1 MSMLSDIE
9 IAKNAKLKDIREIAS
24 TLSIPEEK
32 LKLYGN
38 HIAKIDHI
46 YLKELEAK
54 DVKRGKLI
62 LVTAITP
69 TPAGEGKTTT
79 SIGLSM
85 ALNRIGKKSI
95 VTLREPSLG
104 PVFGVKGGAAGG
116 GYSQVLPMEDIN
128 LHFTGDIHAVTT
140 AHNLVSAMIDAHIN
154 HGNELGIDIRRIYW
168 KRAIDMNDR
177 ALRQIIVALGGS
189 ANGYPR
195 EDGFLIT
202 AASEIMATLCL
213 ASDIADLKRR
223 IGEIVIAQSEKK
235 GLIRVKDLGAQGAVA
250 ALLKDAINPNLVQTI
265 ENTPAFVHGGPFAN
279 IAHGTNTLIATK
291 LALRLADYV
300 VTEAGFAADLGAQK
314 FLDFVA
320 PTGGLFVD
328 AVVLVASIRALKY
341 HGGVPKD
348 ELSKENVEAVLNG
361 MENLKTHVEN
371 LQKYGI
377 PVIVALNKFE
387 SDTSAEIDAVI
398 KSSPVKCVLNEAFA
412 KGSEGA
418 VDLAKAVAETI
429 EITPSNYK
437 PLIKMEIPVE
447 EKIDIIAKEI
457 YRAGNVAY
465 TENARTKLSMLK
477 KNGFGNYPVI
487 IAKTQNSISDDPK
500 KINAP
505 KGYEFTI
512 RDFQISAGAG
522 FVVALAGEIMLMP
535 GLPKVPAAVNID
547 IDENGEITGLF

>member
-1 MSMLSDIE
+1 MLSDIE
-9 IAKNAKLKDIREIAS
+9 IAKQASLKDIRDIAKS
-24 TLSIPEEK
+24 LDIPEDM
-32 LKLYGN
+32 LKPYGRY
-38 HIAKIDHI
+38 IAKVDHR
-46 YLKELEAK
+46 YLNTLNAK
-54 DVKRGKLI
+54 PNGKLI

-140 AHNLVSAMIDAHIN
+140 AHNLIAAMIDAHIN
-154 HGNELGIDIRRIYW
+154 HGNELGIDLRKIYW
-168 KRAIDMNDR
+168 KRAMDMNDR
-177 ALRQIIVALGGS
+177 ALREIVIALGGS

-202 AASEIMATLCL
+202 AASEIMAVLCL
-213 ASDIADLKRR
+213 AKDLTDLKRR
-223 IGEIVIAQSEKK
+223 IGEIVIAQGTK
-235 GLIRVKDLGAQGAVA
+235 GLIRVKDIKAEGAAA

-291 LALRLADYV
+291 LALKLSDYV

-328 AVVLVASIRALKY
+328 AVVIVASIRALKY

-348 ELSKENVEAVLNG
+348 NLNEENV
-361 MENLKTHVEN
+361 
-371 LQKYGI
+371 
-377 PVIVALNKFE
+377 
-387 SDTSAEIDAVI
+387 DAVI
-398 KSSPVKCVLNEAFA
+398 KGLENLKVHIENMKKYGVPVVVALNRFSTDTEKEIEAVLKNSPAKCVLNEAYA

-418 VDLAKAVAETI
+418 IELAKAVVETI
-429 EITPSNYK
+429 ENVPSNYK
-437 PLIKMEIPVE
+437 PLVPSDLPVE
-447 EKIDIIAKEI
+447 QKIELIAKEI
-457 YRAGNVAY
+457 YRAGKVIY
-465 TENARTKLSMLK
+465 TDTAKSKLSMLK

-505 KGYEFTI
+505 SGYEFTV

-535 GLPKVPAAVNID
+535 GLPKAPAAVNID

>member
-1 MSMLSDIE
+1 MLSDIE
-9 IAKNAKLKDIREIAS
+9 IAKGARLVDIREIAKK
-24 TLSIPEEK
+24 LRIPEEK

-38 HIAKIDHI
+38 HIAKVDHR
-46 YLKELEAK
+46 YLKELNGK
-54 DVKRGKLI
+54 KGKLI

-140 AHNLVSAMIDAHIN
+140 AHNLVSAVIDAHIN
-154 HGNELGIDIRRIYW
+154 HGNELGIDIRKIYW

-177 ALRQIIVALGGS
+177 ALRQIVIALGGS

-213 ASDIADLKRR
+213 ASDLADLKRR
-223 IGEIVIAQSEKK
+223 VGEIVVAQSEKK
-235 GLIRVKDLGAQGAVA
+235 GLVRIKDLGIQGAVA

-291 LALRLADYV
+291 MALGLADYV

-320 PTGGLFVD
+320 PTGNLTVD
-328 AVVLVASIRALKY
+328 TVVLVASIRALKY
-341 HGGVPKD
+341 HGGVAKD
-348 ELSKENVEAVLNG
+348 ELSKENVEAVIKG
-361 MENLKTHVEN
+361 MENLKVHVEN
-371 LQKYGI
+371 LQKYGVPI
-377 PVIVALNKFE
+377 VVALNRFE
-387 SDTSAEIDAVI
+387 TDTPAEIEAVLRE
-398 KSSPVKCVLNEAFA
+398 SPVKCVINEAYA

-418 VDLAKAVAETI
+418 VELAQRVVETI
-429 EITPSNYK
+429 ETIPTNYK
-437 PLIKMEIPVE
+437 PLVPAELPIE
-447 EKIDIIAKEI
+447 EKIDIIAKQI
-457 YRAGNVAY
+457 YRAGKVIY
-465 TENARTKLSMLK
+465 TDTAKSKLSMLK
-477 KNGFGNYPVI
+477 KNGYGNYPVI

-505 KGYEFTI
+505 KGYEFTV

>member
-1 MSMLSDIE
+1 MLSDIE
-9 IAKNAKLKDIREIAS
+9 IAKQASLKDIRDIAKS
-24 TLSIPEEK
+24 LDIPEDM
-32 LKLYGN
+32 LKPYGRY
-38 HIAKIDHI
+38 IAKVDHR
-46 YLKELEAK
+46 YLNTLNAK
-54 DVKRGKLI
+54 PNGKLI

-85 ALNRIGKKSI
+85 ALNKIGKKSI

-140 AHNLVSAMIDAHIN
+140 AHNLIAAMIDAHIN
-154 HGNELGIDIRRIYW
+154 HGNELGIDLRKIYW
-168 KRAIDMNDR
+168 KRAMDMNDR
-177 ALRQIIVALGGS
+177 ALREIVIALGGS

-202 AASEIMATLCL
+202 AASEIMAVLCL
-213 ASDIADLKRR
+213 AKDLTDLKRR
-223 IGEIVIAQSEKK
+223 IGQIVIAQGSN
-235 GLIRVKDLGAQGAVA
+235 GLVRVKDIQAEGAAA

-291 LALRLADYV
+291 LALKLSDYV

-328 AVVLVASIRALKY
+328 AVVIVASIRALKY

-348 ELSKENVEAVLNG
+348 NLNEENV
-361 MENLKTHVEN
+361 
-371 LQKYGI
+371 
-377 PVIVALNKFE
+377 
-387 SDTSAEIDAVI
+387 DAVI
-398 KSSPVKCVLNEAFA
+398 KGLENLKVHIENMKKYGVPVVVALNRFSTDTEKEIEAVLKNSPAKCVLNEAYA

-418 VDLAKAVAETI
+418 IELAKAVVETI
-429 EITPSNYK
+429 ENVPSNYK
-437 PLIKMEIPVE
+437 PLVPSDLPVE
-447 EKIDIIAKEI
+447 QKIELIAKEI
-457 YRAGNVAY
+457 YRAGKVIY
-465 TENARTKLSMLK
+465 TDTAKSKLSMLK

-505 KGYEFTI
+505 SGYEFTV

>member
-1 MSMLSDIE
+1 MLSDIE
-9 IAKNAKLKDIREIAS
+9 IAKQARLKDIRDIAKF
-24 TLSIPEEK
+24 LDIPEDM
-32 LKLYGN
+32 LKPYGRY
-38 HIAKIDHI
+38 IAKVDHR
-46 YLKELEAK
+46 YLNTLNAK
-54 DVKRGKLI
+54 PNGKLI

-140 AHNLVSAMIDAHIN
+140 AHNLIAAMIDAHIN
-154 HGNELGIDIRRIYW
+154 HGNELGIDLRKIYW
-168 KRAIDMNDR
+168 KRAMDMNDR
-177 ALRQIIVALGGS
+177 ALREIVIALGGS

-202 AASEIMATLCL
+202 AASEIMAVLCL
-213 ASDIADLKRR
+213 AKDLTDLKRR
-223 IGEIVIAQSEKK
+223 IGEIVIAQGTK
-235 GLIRVKDLGAQGAVA
+235 GLIRVKDIKAEGAAA

-291 LALRLADYV
+291 LALKLSDYV

-328 AVVLVASIRALKY
+328 AVVIVASIRALKY
-341 HGGVPKD
+341 HGGVLKD
-348 ELSKENVEAVLNG
+348 NLNEENV
-361 MENLKTHVEN
+361 
-371 LQKYGI
+371 
-377 PVIVALNKFE
+377 
-387 SDTSAEIDAVI
+387 DAVI
-398 KSSPVKCVLNEAFA
+398 KGLENLKVHIENMKKYGVPVVVALNRFSTDTEKEIEAVLKNSPAKCVLNEAYA

-418 VDLAKAVAETI
+418 IELAKAVVETI
-429 EITPSNYK
+429 ENVPSNYK
-437 PLIKMEIPVE
+437 PLVPSDLPVE
-447 EKIDIIAKEI
+447 QKIELIAKEI
-457 YRAGNVAY
+457 YRAGKVIY
-465 TENARTKLSMLK
+465 TDTAKSKLSMLK

-505 KGYEFTI
+505 SGYEFTV

-535 GLPKVPAAVNID
+535 GLPKAPAAVNID

>member
-1 MSMLSDIE
+1 MLSDIE
-9 IAKNAKLKDIREIAS
+9 IAKKAKLKVISNIAEE
-24 TLSIPEEK
+24 LKIPADA
-32 LKLYGN
+32 LKPYGKY
-38 HIAKIDHI
+38 IAKVDHR
-46 YLKELEAK
+46 LSKNVSEK
-54 DVKRGKLI
+54 SRGKLI

-85 ALNRIGKKSI
+85 ALNKIGKKSI

-140 AHNLVSAMIDAHIN
+140 AHNLIAAVVDSHIS
-154 HGNELGIDIRRIYW
+154 HGNELGIDLRKIYW
-168 KRAIDMNDR
+168 RRAIDMNDR
-177 ALRQIIVALGGS
+177 ALRQIVIALGGS
-189 ANGYPR
+189 SNGYPR

-202 AASEIMATLCL
+202 AASEVMAILCL
-213 ASDIADLKRR
+213 AKDIPDLKRR
-223 IGEIVIAQSEKK
+223 IGEIVLAQGSK
-235 GLIRVKDLGAQGAVA
+235 GLVKVKDLRIEGAVA

-279 IAHGTNTLIATK
+279 IAHGTNTIIATK
-291 LALRLADYV
+291 MALNLADYV

-328 AVVLVASIRALKY
+328 AVVVVASIRALKY
-341 HGGVPKD
+341 HGGASKD
-348 ELSKENVEAVLNG
+348 NLSEENIEAVLKG
-361 MENLKTHVEN
+361 MDNLKIHVEN
-371 LQKYGI
+371 MQKYGV
-377 PVIVALNKFE
+377 PVVVALNRF
-387 SDTSAEIDAVI
+387 STDTEGEIEVVL
-398 KSSPVKCVLNEAFA
+398 KNCPVKCILNEAYS

-418 VDLAKAVAETI
+418 TELAKEIVATI
-429 EITPSNYK
+429 ENTPSQYK
-437 PLIKMEIPVE
+437 PLVELDLSLE
-447 EKIDIIAKEI
+447 EKIEKIAKEI
-457 YRAGNVAY
+457 YRAGKVIY
-465 TENARTKLSMLK
+465 TDTAKAKLSMLK

-505 KGYEFTI
+505 SNYEFTI

-522 FVVALAGEIMLMP
+522 FIVALSGEIMLMP
-535 GLPKVPAAVNID
+535 GLPKVPTAVNID
-547 IDENGEITGLF
+547 IDENDEITGLF

>member
-1 MSMLSDIE
+1 MLSDIE
-9 IAKNAKLKDIREIAS
+9 IAKGARLVDIREIAKK
-24 TLSIPEEK
+24 LRIPEEK

-38 HIAKIDHI
+38 HIAKVDHR
-46 YLKELEAK
+46 YLKELDEK
-54 DVKRGKLI
+54 KGKLI

-85 ALNRIGKKSI
+85 ALNKIGKKSI

-140 AHNLVSAMIDAHIN
+140 AHNLVSAVIDAHIN
-154 HGNELGIDIRRIYW
+154 HGNELGIDIRKIYW

-177 ALRQIIVALGGS
+177 ALRQIVIALGGS

-213 ASDIADLKRR
+213 ASDLADLKRR
-223 IGEIVIAQSEKK
+223 IGEIVVAQSEKK
-235 GLIRVKDLGAQGAVA
+235 GLVRIKDLGIQGAVA

-291 LALRLADYV
+291 MALGLADYV

-320 PTGGLFVD
+320 PTGNLTVD

-341 HGGVPKD
+341 HGGVAKE
-348 ELSKENVEAVLNG
+348 ELSKENVEAVIKG
-361 MENLKTHVEN
+361 MENLKVHVEN
-371 LQKYGI
+371 LQKYGVPI
-377 PVIVALNKFE
+377 VVALNRFE
-387 SDTSAEIDAVI
+387 TDTPAEIEAVLRE
-398 KSSPVKCVLNEAFA
+398 SPVKCVLNEAYA

-418 VDLAKAVAETI
+418 VELAQTVAETI
-429 EITPSNYK
+429 EKIPTNYK
-437 PLIKMEIPVE
+437 PLVPMELPIE
-447 EKIDIIAKEI
+447 QKIEIIAKEI
-457 YRAGNVAY
+457 YRAGKVIY
-465 TENARTKLSMLK
+465 TDTAKTKLSMLK
-477 KNGFGNYPVI
+477 KNGYGNYPVI

-505 KGYEFTI
+505 KGYEFTV

-547 IDENGEITGLF
+547 IDENGEISGLF

>member
-1 MSMLSDIE
+1 MLSDIE
-9 IAKNAKLKDIREIAS
+9 IAKGARLVDIREIAKK
-24 TLSIPEEK
+24 LRIPEEK

-38 HIAKIDHI
+38 HIAKVDHR
-46 YLKELEAK
+46 YLKELNGK
-54 DVKRGKLI
+54 KGKLI

-140 AHNLVSAMIDAHIN
+140 AHNLVSAVIDAHIN
-154 HGNELGIDIRRIYW
+154 HGNELGIDIRKIYW

-177 ALRQIIVALGGS
+177 ALRQIVIALGGS

-213 ASDIADLKRR
+213 ASDLADLKRR
-223 IGEIVIAQSEKK
+223 VGEIVVAQSEKK
-235 GLIRVKDLGAQGAVA
+235 GLVRIKDLGIQGAVA

-291 LALRLADYV
+291 MALGLADYV

-320 PTGGLFVD
+320 PTGNLTVD
-328 AVVLVASIRALKY
+328 TVVLVASIRALKY
-341 HGGVPKD
+341 HGGVAKD
-348 ELSKENVEAVLNG
+348 ELSKENVEAVIKG
-361 MENLKTHVEN
+361 MENLKVHVEN
-371 LQKYGI
+371 LQKYGVPI
-377 PVIVALNKFE
+377 VVALNRFE
-387 SDTSAEIDAVI
+387 TDTPAEIEVVLRE
-398 KSSPVKCVLNEAFA
+398 SPVKCVLNEAYA

-418 VDLAKAVAETI
+418 VELAQAVVETVEKIPTNYRPLVPAELSI
-429 EITPSNYK
+429 
-437 PLIKMEIPVE
+437 E
-447 EKIDIIAKEI
+447 EKIDIIAKQI
-457 YRAGNVAY
+457 YRAGKVIY
-465 TENARTKLSMLK
+465 TDTAKTKLSMLK
-477 KNGFGNYPVI
+477 KNGYGNYPVI

-505 KGYEFTI
+505 KGYEFTV

>member
-1 MSMLSDIE
+1 MLSDIE
-9 IAKNAKLKDIREIAS
+9 IAKSAKLKDIRQIAFS
-24 TLSIPEEK
+24 LGIPEEK

-38 HIAKIDHI
+38 YIAKVDHR
-46 YLKELEAK
+46 YLKELEQQGK
-54 DVKRGKLI
+54 KKGKLI

-85 ALNRIGKKSI
+85 ALNKIGKKSI

-140 AHNLVSAMIDAHIN
+140 AHNLISAMIDAHVN
-154 HGNELGIDIRRIYW
+154 HGNELGIDIRKVYW
-168 KRAIDMNDR
+168 KRAMDMNDR
-177 ALRQIIVALGGS
+177 ALRQIVVGLGGS

-235 GLIRVKDLGAQGAVA
+235 GLIRVKDLGVQGAVA

-291 LALRLADYV
+291 LALLLSDYV

-341 HGGVPKD
+341 HGGIAKE
-348 ELSKENVEAVLNG
+348 ELSKEDVEAVIKG
-361 MENLKTHVEN
+361 MENLKVHVEN
-371 LQKYGI
+371 LQKYGV
-377 PVIVALNKFE
+377 PVVVALNKFE
-387 SDTSAEIDAVI
+387 SDTQAEIDAVMEN
-398 KSSPVKCVLNEAFA
+398 SPVKCVVNEVYA

-418 VDLAKAVAETI
+418 IELAKAVEETV
-429 EITPSNYK
+429 ENTPSNYK
-437 PLIKMEIPVE
+437 PLVPMDLPVE
-447 EKIDIIAKEI
+447 QKIELIAKEI
-457 YRAGNVAY
+457 YRAGKVTY
-465 TENARTKLSMLK
+465 TETAKSKLSMLK

-547 IDENGEITGLF
+547 IDENGEIIGLF

>member
-1 MSMLSDIE
+1 MLSDIE
-9 IAKNAKLKDIREIAS
+9 IAKQARLKDIRDIAKF
-24 TLSIPEEK
+24 LDIPEDM
-32 LKLYGN
+32 LKPYGRY
-38 HIAKIDHI
+38 IAKVDHR
-46 YLKELEAK
+46 YLNTLNAK
-54 DVKRGKLI
+54 PNGKLI

-140 AHNLVSAMIDAHIN
+140 AHNLIAAMIDAHIN
-154 HGNELGIDIRRIYW
+154 HGNELGIDLRKIYW
-168 KRAIDMNDR
+168 KRAMDMNDR
-177 ALRQIIVALGGS
+177 ALREIVIALGGS

-202 AASEIMATLCL
+202 AASEIMAVLCL
-213 ASDIADLKRR
+213 AKDLTDLKRR
-223 IGEIVIAQSEKK
+223 IGEIVIAQGKN
-235 GLIRVKDLGAQGAVA
+235 GLVRVKDIQAEGAAA

-291 LALRLADYV
+291 LALKLSDYV

-328 AVVLVASIRALKY
+328 AVVIVASIRAMKY
-341 HGGVPKD
+341 HGGVSKD
-348 ELSKENVEAVLNG
+348 NLNEENV
-361 MENLKTHVEN
+361 
-371 LQKYGI
+371 
-377 PVIVALNKFE
+377 
-387 SDTSAEIDAVI
+387 DAVI
-398 KSSPVKCVLNEAFA
+398 KGLENLKVHIENMKKYGVPVVVALNRFSTDTEKEIEAVLKNSPAKCVLNEAYA

-418 VDLAKAVAETI
+418 IELAKAVVETI
-429 EITPSNYK
+429 ENVPSNYK
-437 PLIKMEIPVE
+437 PLVPSDLPVE
-447 EKIDIIAKEI
+447 QKIELIAKEI
-457 YRAGNVAY
+457 YRAGKVIY
-465 TENARTKLSMLK
+465 TDTAKSKLSMLK

-505 KGYEFTI
+505 SGYEFTV

-535 GLPKVPAAVNID
+535 GLPKAPAAVNID